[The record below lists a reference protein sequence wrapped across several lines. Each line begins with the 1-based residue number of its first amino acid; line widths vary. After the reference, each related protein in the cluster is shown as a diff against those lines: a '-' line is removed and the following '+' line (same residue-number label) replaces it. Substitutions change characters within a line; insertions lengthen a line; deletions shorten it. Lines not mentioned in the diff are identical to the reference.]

1 MSRRVTVWEYQDR
14 ISTALLAWNA
24 LNIVAGLILGRSRKP
39 LNRGIAT
46 QNVGW
51 GVINIGIALI
61 GMFVSRRRKAKLIDP
76 YRADILHKERRSL
89 RRLLAINTG
98 LDLLYIAGGSRLLDT
113 LNVYRRGMGFG
124 IMLQGFVLFVWDVLL
139 LAFFPQDSGRG

>member
-14 ISTALLAWNA
+14 ISTALLIWNM
-24 LNIVAGLILGRSRKP
+24 LNIVAGLVLGRSRKP

-51 GVINIGIALI
+51 GVINMGIALV
-61 GMFVSRRRKAKLIDP
+61 GMIVSRRRKATLTDP
-76 YRADILHKERRSL
+76 YRADILHKESRSL
-89 RRLLAINTG
+89 RRLLAINAG

-124 IMLQGFVLFVWDVLL
+124 IMIQGFVLFVWDVLL
-139 LAFFPQDSGRG
+139 LAFFPEDSDRG